1 MKKAIAVLTILVLS
15 FVLVIGSYA
24 GLDAMYANENV
35 LKWNGQVP
43 DAGLA
48 YAKTVH
54 IDPGQKL
61 YILGWAAVNGTNL
74 EKIYWK
80 LDGVAKDCSDK
91 YIDRAD
97 LATVGAISDA
107 AYGTHAGFGNN
118 DDMMELIGVDDLAEG
133 AYKAV
138 IIAKFANNT
147 EQDVMP
153 EFDLIVG
160 NPDVTIFENKAVA
173 KDKDDPGKGTWLNE
187 KGEYAAVEFTT
198 TGVIGGISLNY
209 WASNGSN
216 GALGTFTAE
225 LFSFNESIE
234 KSMQGTPVASKKIE
248 WAGDNNPAFAINFD
262 TPIATGTY
270 VFKVTIDSDSA
281 TGEQDTTAYVVLKP
295 AETAPDGTKFIY
307 DTPTS
312 TNPFNFYVQGSSTIA
327 NDVFFAASPNGNPG
341 TADASMIIFIVAAA
355 AIALVVLKKKVF

>member
-24 GLDAMYANENV
+24 GLDCMYADENN
-35 LKWNGQVP
+35 LKMNGQAP

-48 YAKTVH
+48 NDKTVH

-61 YILGWAAVNGTNL
+61 YILGWAAKDGTSL

-80 LDGVAKDCSDK
+80 LDGVAKDCADK
-91 YIDRAD
+91 YRDRAD
-97 LATVGAISDA
+97 LVPGIVSDA
-107 AYGTHAGFGNN
+107 AYAARAGYGDNN
-118 DDMMELIGVDDLAEG
+118 DMMELIGVDELAVG

-138 IIAKFANNT
+138 IIAKFVDGT
-147 EQDVMP
+147 EQDIKS

-160 NPDVTIFENKAVA
+160 NPDVVIFENKAVA

-248 WAGDNNPAFAINFD
+248 WAGDNNPNFAINFD
-262 TPIATGTY
+262 TPIAAGTY

-327 NDVFFAASPNGNPG
+327 NDVFFAANPGGNPG